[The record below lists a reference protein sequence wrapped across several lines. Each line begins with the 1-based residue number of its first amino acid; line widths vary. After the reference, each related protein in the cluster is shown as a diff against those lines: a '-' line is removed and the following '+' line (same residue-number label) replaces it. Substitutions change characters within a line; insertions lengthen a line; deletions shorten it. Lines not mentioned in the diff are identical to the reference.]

1 LKIRLVLNPLN
12 FVKFRKKN
20 GKIGNIRAETQLT
33 RERNRK
39 ILKKQNSVEF
49 TELSTAF
56 IDNSLT
62 YPEKLAW
69 RFPGE

>member
-12 FVKFRKKN
+12 FVKFRKIWQN
-20 GKIGNIRAETQLT
+20 QEYSAEIQLT

>member
-12 FVKFRKKN
+12 FVKFRKN
-20 GKIGNIRAETQLT
+20 WQNQEYSAEIQLT